1 MLIIGAGGLATQIF
15 TDLIQMELPDLAF
28 WSETG
33 TKFSFISDRYPL
45 FKNDDE
51 VKEYFQTRSKEFML
65 CIGSSKGA
73 RKAIS
78 ERFTAMGGILTS
90 FVSPLSEVS
99 PYGTEFGQGT
109 TILSHV
115 IIEPNVKTGIGC
127 LLNKTSN
134 MGHESIL
141 GDYCE
146 LAPGVMLMG
155 DVTIGDHCFI
165 GPGAIVLPKVRIG
178 NHCTVSAGA
187 IIRKDLPDHSLVAP
201 EPARII
207 KSQNG

>member
-15 TDLIQMELPDLAF
+15 ADIIHMKVPDVVF

-33 TKFSFISDRYPL
+33 TKFPFITDKYPL
-45 FKNDDE
+45 IGNDDE

-73 RKAIS
+73 RKVLS
-78 ERFTAMGGILTS
+78 DRFTAMGGILTS
-90 FVSPLSEVS
+90 FVSPFSEVS

-115 IIEPNVKTGIGC
+115 IIEPSVKTGVGC

-134 MGHESIL
+134 MGHESVL

-146 LAPGVMLMG
+146 IAPGVILMG
-155 DVTIGDHCFI
+155 DVTMGDHCFI
-165 GPGAIVLPKVRIG
+165 GPRAIILPKVRIG
-178 NHCTVSAGA
+178 NHCTISAGA
-187 IIRKDLPDHSLVAP
+187 VVRKDLPDYSLVAP